1 MYFFYDI
8 SDSLFQFFQRGGE
21 VLYLIFFLA
30 IVIAFLMFEKI
41 WYLRFEHKSV
51 VDSIVD
57 EWNSRLN
64 KASFSS
70 IAIREMMISNAALK
84 INKNV
89 DLMKVCV
96 MVAPLFGLFG
106 TITGMIEVFYLLAVT
121 GGGDAKA
128 MAGGVSKAIIPP
140 MAGLAVAL
148 TGNFAQQYIK
158 NVTQKESD
166 MLYDKLVIE

>member
-1 MYFFYDI
+1 MYFFYDL
-8 SDSLFQFFQRGGE
+8 SDSLFQFFQRGGD
-21 VLYLIFFLA
+21 VLYLIFLLGV
-30 IVIAFLMFEKI
+30 VITFLMFEKI

-51 VDSIVD
+51 IKSIVD
-57 EWNSRLN
+57 TWEVR
-64 KASFSS
+64 KEKTSFSS
-70 IAIREMMISNAALK
+70 LAVREMMISEATLK

-96 MVAPLFGLFG
+96 VVAPLFGLFG

-148 TGNFAQQYIK
+148 IGNFAQQYIK
-158 NVTQKESD
+158 NVTQRESD
-166 MLYDKLVIE
+166 MLYEKLAIQ

>member
-1 MYFFYDI
+1 MYFFYDL
-8 SDSLFQFFQRGGE
+8 SDSLFQFFQRGGD
-21 VLYLIFFLA
+21 VLYLIFLLGV
-30 IVIAFLMFEKI
+30 VITFLMFEKI

-51 VDSIVD
+51 IQSIVD
-57 EWNSRLN
+57 SWEVRNEKTSFNSL
-64 KASFSS
+64 AV
-70 IAIREMMISNAALK
+70 REMMISEATLK

-96 MVAPLFGLFG
+96 VVAPLFGLFG

-148 TGNFAQQYIK
+148 IGNFAQQYIK
-158 NVTQKESD
+158 NVTQRESD
-166 MLYDKLVIE
+166 MLYEKLAIQ

>member
-1 MYFFYDI
+1 
-8 SDSLFQFFQRGGE
+8 
-21 VLYLIFFLA
+21 
-30 IVIAFLMFEKI
+30 MFEKI
-41 WYLRFEHKSV
+41 WYLRYEHQSV
-51 VDSIVD
+51 IDTIVED
-57 EWNSRLN
+57 WKKRTDKNSFNSL
-64 KASFSS
+64 
-70 IAIREMMISNAALK
+70 AIREMMISNAAFK

-148 TGNFAQQYIK
+148 IGNFAQQYIR
-158 NVTQKESD
+158 NTTQRESD